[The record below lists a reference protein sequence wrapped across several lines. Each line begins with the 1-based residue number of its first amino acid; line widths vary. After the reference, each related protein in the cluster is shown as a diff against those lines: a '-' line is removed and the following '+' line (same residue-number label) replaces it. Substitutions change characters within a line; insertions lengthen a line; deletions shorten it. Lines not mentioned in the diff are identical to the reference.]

1 LNKICVSVMVE
12 RPDQVLETMKRAS
25 DMGANLLEWRLDVT
39 REPEVESVLHQA
51 PLPVIATVRPSEHA
65 GHFHGTK
72 EEQLQLLLRAA
83 AGGSSYV
90 DWEFRR
96 EEDLPEDLAS
106 MREQVILSYHNFQET
121 PPDNTL
127 ESLFSEMAAIKAGVV
142 KVVTLA
148 RKMEDNLSLLNLIG
162 QGRKQGIKVVAFC
175 LGSLGR
181 ISRVACLL
189 VGGAFTYAAL
199 ERGAEAA
206 PGQFTL
212 PEMHRLLE
220 MLQ

>member
-1 LNKICVSVMVE
+1 MTKICVSVMVE
-12 RPDQVLETMKRAS
+12 RPGQVLETMTRAR

-39 REPEVESVLHQA
+39 REPEVENVLQQA
-51 PLPVIATVRPSEHA
+51 PLPVIATVRPSEHG
-65 GHFHGTK
+65 GHFDGSK
-72 EEQLQLLLRAA
+72 EEQLRLLLRAA

-96 EEDLPEDLAS
+96 EEDLPDELVS
-106 MREQVILSYHNFQET
+106 MRERVILSYHNFQET
-121 PPDNTL
+121 PPENIL
-127 ESLFSEMAAIKAGVV
+127 KSLFSEMAAIRAGTV

-148 RKMEDNLSLLNLIG
+148 QEMEDNISLLNLIG
-162 QGRKQGIKVVAFC
+162 QGRKQGLEVVAFC

-212 PEMHRLLE
+212 PEMKQLLE